1 MPASHRN
8 QQGHRYTTYWDCLYE
23 GYGVFPPMKPEPKR
37 HPRWPRSGWVWIG
50 YWVSLFVVMHVPV
63 EGGGPTLVPHGDKII
78 HFGLYYLLARLGG
91 RHQLAARR
99 RQRAAGFSLRGHPRG
114 LKPAAHCLL
123 WAVVYAAYAAL
134 DEWLQ
139 PFVGR
144 TMSLGDW
151 IADLIGISLA
161 TLTIALQRRSAEP
174 TEHEGTAQRQ
184 T

>member
-1 MPASHRN
+1 MGFLS
-8 QQGHRYTTYWDCLYE
+8 
-23 GYGVFPPMKPEPKR
+23 MKRESKR
-37 HPRWPRSGWVWIG
+37 HARWPRSRWVWIG

-63 EGGGPTLVPHGDKII
+63 ECGGPTLVPHGDKII
-78 HFGLYYLLARLGG
+78 HFGLYYLLAWLGG

-99 RQRAAGFSLRGHPRG
+99 RQRAAGSSLRGYPHG
-114 LKPAAHCLL
+114 LKPAARCLL

-134 DEWLQ
+134 DECLQ

-161 TLTIALQRRSAEP
+161 TLTITLRRGPGERVPHPSPQGERR
-174 TEHEGTAQRQ
+174 TG
-184 T
+184 